1 VCEGREELCF
11 WSTTCLFPDF
21 FPETPRVQKKR
32 RTRVVD
38 FINDDE
44 NGLRFVV
51 AVSVSS
57 RAS

>member
-32 RTRVVD
+32 RESSISTTTKS
-38 FINDDE
+38 
-44 NGLRFVV
+44 GSRFVV